1 MSKFILLTESMTGGD
16 VRPLLLPVDQIVH
29 IQCGQLLKKD
39 THIRM
44 IDHAGTGKSPY
55 YFVKE
60 TINQIAAKL
69 GV

>member
-1 MSKFILLTESMTGGD
+1 MKFIMLTESLTGGD
-16 VRPLLLPVDQIVH
+16 TKALLLPVEQIVH
-29 IQCGQLLKKD
+29 IQQGNPSRD

-60 TINQIAAKL
+60 SVEEIAAKL